1 MDQIIKFY
9 KDEKIIVDIK
19 GYDWNLLSNNLLMKI
34 YLVLNEALNPD
45 TKNDNKL
52 KAKLKSDEI
61 Q

>member
-1 MDQIIKFY
+1 
-9 KDEKIIVDIK
+9 
-19 GYDWNLLSNNLLMKI
+19 MKI